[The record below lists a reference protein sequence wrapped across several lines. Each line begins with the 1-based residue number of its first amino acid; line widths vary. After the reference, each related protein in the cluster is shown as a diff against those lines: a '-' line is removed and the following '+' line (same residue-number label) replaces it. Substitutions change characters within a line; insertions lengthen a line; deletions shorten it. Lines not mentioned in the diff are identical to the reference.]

1 MPRKEQPKSSWSVVK
16 SAISGFDREGLLVL
30 IRDMCSL
37 SASNRHFV
45 DARLSLGQD
54 PLVHYKEVVAECMYP
69 DVFRNRPIQISKAK
83 KAISEY
89 RKAARDAR
97 GELELMIYFVEC
109 GNQLTLDYGDID
121 EGFYDAL
128 VHMYARAI
136 KATRDLPAPE
146 QQSFRDRLRKLA
158 ESSDRIGWGYH
169 DGLCDAYFSALPKDA

>member
-1 MPRKEQPKSSWSVVK
+1 MARKKQPKSSWSVVK
-16 SAISGFDREGLLVL
+16 SAISGFDREEILGL
-30 IRDMCSL
+30 IRDMYGL

-69 DVFRNRPIQISKAK
+69 DDFRNRPIQISKAK

-89 RKAARDAR
+89 RKAAHNAP
-97 GELELMIYFVEC
+97 GEVELMIHFVEC
-109 GNQLTLDYGDID
+109 GNQFTLDYGDID

-146 QQSFRDRLRKLA
+146 QQSFRDRLRKLT
-158 ESSDRIGWGYH
+158 ESSDGIGWGYH
-169 DGLCDAYFSALPKDA
+169 DGLCEAYLSVFPKDA